1 MEADVTDNKLNKP
14 EGLSG
19 RQESYSHGYD
29 SKIVEADLNRPENQ
43 RAVLEL
49 TDAYARDPMGNGR
62 PLSDEVRRALIP
74 GLQKHPTTVIF
85 LAYRKGKAIGI
96 ANCFIGFSTFAARPL
111 INVSDLA
118 VLPGHREK
126 GIGRRLLEAV
136 ERKARQIECCKLT
149 IEVQE
154 NNHRARHVYSSV
166 GFTQAVYVEEAGGAL
181 FLSKP
186 LIDPS

>member
-1 MEADVTDNKLNKP
+1 MLEV
-14 EGLSG
+14 
-19 RQESYSHGYD
+19 
-29 SKIVEADLNRPENQ
+29 KIVKANLDLTEHQ
-43 RAVLEL
+43 IAVLEL

-85 LAYRKGKAIGI
+85 LAYLGNHPIGI
-96 ANCFIGFSTFAARPL
+96 ANCFTGFSTFAARPL

-126 GIGRRLLEAV
+126 GIGRLLLEAV
-136 ERKARQIECCKLT
+136 ERKARAIGCCKLT

-154 NNHRARHVYSSV
+154 NNHRARHVYESV
-166 GFTQAVYVEEAGGAL
+166 GFAQAVYVAAAGGAL

-186 LIDPS
+186 LIY

>member
-1 MEADVTDNKLNKP
+1 MNKI
-14 EGLSG
+14 E
-19 RQESYSHGYD
+19 
-29 SKIVEADLNRPENQ
+29 IVEADLDRPEHQ
-43 RAVLEL
+43 HAVIEL

-62 PLSDEVRRALIP
+62 PLSNEVRQALIP
-74 GLQKHPTTVIF
+74 ALQKHPTTVIF
-85 LAYRKGKAIGI
+85 LACRGGEAIGI

-126 GIGRRLLEAV
+126 GIGRLLLGAIEQ
-136 ERKARQIECCKLT
+136 KAIEIGCCKLT

-154 NNHRARHVYSSV
+154 NNHRARHVYESV
-166 GFTQAVYVEEAGGAL
+166 GFAQVVLVEEAGGVL

-186 LIDPS
+186 LISG